1 MCLFVFF
8 FQYKAKDKNTLK
20 SLQVS
25 LTWIVD
31 LINKMTAAM
40 TFSKFLCWEN
50 LNFQYFCD
58 YFYLQVFKS
67 PLTLKRNFYH
77 LLSSAEFRK

>member
-1 MCLFVFF
+1 MCLFVCF

-31 LINKMTAAM
+31 LINRMTAAM
-40 TFSKFLCWEN
+40 TFSKFLRWEN
-50 LNFQYFCD
+50 LNF
-58 YFYLQVFKS
+58 
-67 PLTLKRNFYH
+67 
-77 LLSSAEFRK
+77 